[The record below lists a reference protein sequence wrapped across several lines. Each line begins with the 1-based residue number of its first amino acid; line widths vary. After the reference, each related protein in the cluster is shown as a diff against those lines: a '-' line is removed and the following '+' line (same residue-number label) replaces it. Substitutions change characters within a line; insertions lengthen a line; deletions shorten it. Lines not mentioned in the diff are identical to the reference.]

1 MDTFHAIL
9 ITGLLAT
16 IGWYY
21 TARRTWALSR
31 KQHTINII
39 LQANFDDGFIGDRDA
54 VAPLVREGAITPH
67 KVAEQGL
74 TEKFR
79 RVLNHHEFVAAA
91 VRAGDIEE
99 GMLKDA
105 EAGLYVQLVEASR
118 DYIRHQRNEAN
129 RPTLYEHLEWL
140 HARWSL
146 DPPNPWQRVWERVA
160 ERPTH
165 PNTAR
170 LKKLQG
176 GFRTGNGE

>member
-1 MDTFHAIL
+1 METFYAIL
-9 ITGLLAT
+9 ITGFLAT
-16 IGWYY
+16 IGWIF

-39 LQANFDDGFIGDRDA
+39 LQANFDDGFLADRDT
-54 VAPLVREGAITPH
+54 VAPLIREGNVT
-67 KVAEQGL
+67 VAMVRTRQLEVKL
-74 TEKFR
+74 R

-99 GMLKDA
+99 GVLKDSEESLYIELF
-105 EAGLYVQLVEASR
+105 EACG
-118 DYIRHQRNEAN
+118 DYIREQRAMND

-146 DPPNPWQRVWERVA
+146 DPPNPIQRFWERIA
-160 ERPTH
+160 ERPIH

-170 LKKLQG
+170 LKAIQR
-176 GFRTGNGE
+176 GFGPG